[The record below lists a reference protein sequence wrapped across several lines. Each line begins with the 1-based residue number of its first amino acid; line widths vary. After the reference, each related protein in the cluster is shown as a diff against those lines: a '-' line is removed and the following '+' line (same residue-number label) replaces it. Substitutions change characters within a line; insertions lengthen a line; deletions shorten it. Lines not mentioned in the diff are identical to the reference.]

1 MQVDPAETGRIED
14 MTVNAE
20 ARLDEARQ
28 HQWLGEV
35 KALEESLVHL
45 RRRRNEVEAS
55 PSPAGVS
62 DVRP

>member
-1 MQVDPAETGRIED
+1 M
-14 MTVNAE
+14 NAE